1 MWTRGPAEFTDLFAG
16 LELVEPGVVPAS
28 EWRPE
33 AHAEIPARSDINPWT
48 AVGRKP

>member
-1 MWTRGPAEFTDLFAG
+1 
-16 LELVEPGVVPAS
+16 VVPAS

-33 AHAEIPARSDINPWT
+33 PGAEIPARSDINVWT